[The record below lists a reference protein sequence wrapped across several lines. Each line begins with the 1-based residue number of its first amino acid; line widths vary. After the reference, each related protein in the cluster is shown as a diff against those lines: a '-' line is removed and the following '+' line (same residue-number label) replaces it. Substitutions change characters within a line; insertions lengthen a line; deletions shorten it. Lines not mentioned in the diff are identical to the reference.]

1 MQKKFIKA
9 ASFIITLSM
18 IATIVVVFAFQTLNV
33 QKDSKERLNYLL
45 TSIEQRLRENDTEIE
60 NLKQSTSE
68 DFLTRAR
75 AFAYMIHLNPTI
87 IHSAN
92 DLNRIKE
99 LLDVDELHVIDEN
112 GIIQQGT
119 VAEYIGFDMSTSD
132 QTRPFMDIITN
143 PGMELAQEPQPN
155 GTKGILFQYIGVG
168 RQDAPGLVQI
178 GMQPSR
184 LEEALKNN
192 EIGIVLQDYIDD
204 DEGVFALN
212 ADHTV
217 AWHPNSALIGKSAEE
232 IGLKAGT
239 LENKIVS
246 AKIGG
251 EKVLVTTKQIGDYI
265 IASYLDHHSCV
276 ANRNTQ
282 VLLLLLS
289 DILVVLVTVG
299 VLNKLLK
306 KQIVLPIQDIDSE
319 LDKIAHGELDHKIDV
334 RTCPEFAQLSDGIN
348 TMVSNIREKITQT
361 EALLDEQQKAGQQ
374 MVDISHTLQALSGE
388 QMETAQRLAYGS
400 SNQASAVTQLT
411 AAIDEL
417 EAQMITD
424 NEQITLA
431 GDASAQAEQ
440 ALITGVNTL
449 SNLTKVMDEI
459 NTMSGDIQKVLK
471 AIDDIA
477 FQTNILALNAAVE
490 AARAGAAGKGFA
502 VVADEVR
509 NLAGK
514 SAESAK
520 QTAEMIGHTV
530 EIMQSG
536 EHLSAQAT
544 EVIQKAMEK
553 SALADQLTKHILEAS
568 VRQQRTVQEIRSAG
582 VQVNAVI
589 HENSELADKSRDGVT
604 NLLEEVQILQSLANH
619 NKAY

>member
-33 QKDSKERLNYLL
+33 QKDSENRLAYLL
-45 TSIEQRLRENDTEIE
+45 TTVEQRLQENDAEIE

-143 PGMELAQEPQPN
+143 PSMELAQEPQPN
-155 GTKGILFQYIGVG
+155 GTKGILFQYIGVA
-168 RQDAPGLVQI
+168 RQDAPGIIQI

-192 EIGIVLQDYIDD
+192 EIGIVLQQYIDD
-204 DEGVFALN
+204 DEGVFALHP
-212 ADHTV
+212 DHTV
-217 AWHPNSALIGKSAEE
+217 AWHPDSTLIGMHAEE
-232 IGLKAGT
+232 IGLKADA

-251 EKVLVTTKQIGDYI
+251 KKVLATTKQIGDYI
-265 IASYLDHHSCV
+265 IVSYLDHHSCF

-319 LDKIAHGELDHKIDV
+319 LDKIAHGELNHKIDV
-334 RTCPEFAQLSDGIN
+334 RTCPEFSQLSDGIN
-348 TMVSNIREKITQT
+348 TMVGNIREKITQT
-361 EALLDEQQKAGQQ
+361 EALLKEQQNAGYQ
-374 MVDISHTLQALSGE
+374 MVEVSHTLQALSNE

-400 SNQASAVTQLT
+400 SNQASAITQLT
-411 AAIDEL
+411 TAIDEL
-417 EAQMITD
+417 EMQMRTD

-431 GDASAQAEQ
+431 GDASAEAEK
-440 ALITGVNTL
+440 ALETGVATL
-449 SNLTKVMDEI
+449 SDLTKVMDEI

-536 EHLSAQAT
+536 EHLSAHAT

-568 VRQQRTVQEIRSAG
+568 ARQQRTVQEIRSAG

-604 NLLEEVQILQSLANH
+604 NLMEEVHILQSLANH
-619 NKAY
+619 NRM